1 MGQSFSA
8 WQQRRSANTLREL
21 APRRTPGQEVPIP
34 NLTRDILLKAL
45 STVASFITEKGG
57 DVTVVAVG
65 GAVNTIHLQS
75 RMVTHDVDFFN
86 SRMTTQEIALLV
98 DGAKAT
104 AKRTKGLEGDWFNN
118 RTILFMPHEVIFYE
132 RGLKILAAPW
142 NYAFYCKVDRIS
154 GGGIHGQRYPQV
166 NAVHG
171 AREYDLDDACHY
183 LLQYVRST
191 ETAQIKQSTIYTWF
205 STYQLRRN
213 AQVGGTL
220 DRVNVNCRNNFDL
233 AYDIIVA

>member
-8 WQQRRSANTLREL
+8 WQQRRSTNTLREL

-45 STVASFITEKGG
+45 STVASFIKKKGG

-86 SRMTTQEIALLV
+86 SRMTAQEIALLV

-118 RTILFMPHEVIFYE
+118 RTILFMPRAQAASLTDQAFAQNEVIFHE
-132 RGLKILAAPW
+132 SGLKILAAPW
-142 NYAFYCKVDRIS
+142 HYAFCCKVDRIS
-154 GGGIHGQRYPQV
+154 GGWYPRR
-166 NAVHG
+166 
-171 AREYDLDDACHY
+171 ARI
-183 LLQYVRST
+183 RP
-191 ETAQIKQSTIYTWF
+191 
-205 STYQLRRN
+205 R
-213 AQVGGTL
+213 
-220 DRVNVNCRNNFDL
+220 
-233 AYDIIVA
+233 

>member
-1 MGQSFSA
+1 MGQSFST

-34 NLTRDILLKAL
+34 NLTRDVLLKAL
-45 STVASFITEKGG
+45 SNVASFIKKKGG

-86 SRMTTQEIALLV
+86 SHMTAQEIALL
-98 DGAKAT
+98 
-104 AKRTKGLEGDWFNN
+104 GDWFNN
-118 RTILFMPHEVIFYE
+118 RTILFMPRAQAASLTDQAFAQHEVIFHE
-132 RGLKILAAPW
+132 RGLKVLAAPW
-142 NYAFYCKVDRIS
+142 NYAFCCKVDRIS
-154 GGGIHGQRYPQV
+154 GGGI
-166 NAVHG
+166 HG

-183 LLQYVRST
+183 LLQYLRST
-191 ETAQIKQSTIYTWF
+191 QTARIKQSTIYTWF
-205 STYQLRRN
+205 STYELRWN

-220 DRVNVNCRNNFDL
+220 DRVSMNCRNKFNM
-233 AYDIIVA
+233 AYDVIVA

>member
-1 MGQSFSA
+1 MAATSKCQYTTRA
-8 WQQRRSANTLREL
+8 RSKKN
-21 APRRTPGQEVPIP
+21 PWPGSPHP
-34 NLTRDILLKAL
+34 DL
-45 STVASFITEKGG
+45 SNVASFITKKGG

-86 SRMTTQEIALLV
+86 SRMTAQEIALLV

-104 AKRTKGLEGDWFNN
+104 AKRTTGLEGDWFNN
-118 RTILFMPHEVIFYE
+118 RTILFMPRAQVASLTDQAFAQDEVIFHE

-142 NYAFYCKVDRIS
+142 NYAFCCKVDRIS
-154 GGGIHGQRYPQV
+154 GGGI
-166 NAVHG
+166 HG

-183 LLQYVRST
+183 LLQYLRST
-191 ETAQIKQSTIYTWF
+191 ETAQIKQPTIYTWF
-205 STYQLRRN
+205 STYQLRWN